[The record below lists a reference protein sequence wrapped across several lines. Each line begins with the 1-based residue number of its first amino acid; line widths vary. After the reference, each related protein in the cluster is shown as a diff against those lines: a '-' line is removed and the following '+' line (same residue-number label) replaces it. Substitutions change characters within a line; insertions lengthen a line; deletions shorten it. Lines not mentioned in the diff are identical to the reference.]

1 MAKSARHVI
10 SWFTDFLDVTFDL
23 RKKEHQPYA
32 KPGNT
37 PRYVHIDSNHP
48 PTIAKQIPKSIESR
62 LSTISSNKDIF
73 DRNKPEYEKALQRS
87 GHQTKL
93 QYQPAKKQT
102 PEEPTQQNKRTRNI
116 TWFNPPY
123 SAHVKTN
130 IGKQFLKLIE
140 RHFPPNHELHKICN
154 KNTVKLSYS
163 CMDSMAKIIKGHN
176 SKLTKP
182 EENKRSTCN
191 CRKKEDCPLPGKCT
205 TSNVIYETKVSTTD
219 CDKTYIGL
227 TANTFKT
234 RFTAHKSSFMNRDK
248 ESSTELSKYIWKLKD
263 KHTPY
268 QITWRILQQ
277 AQPYSPT
284 TKRCN
289 LCLWEKYHIIRA
301 NKENTLNSRS
311 ELISTCRHRRK
322 FLLSELW

>member
-1 MAKSARHVI
+1 MTLLY
-10 SWFTDFLDVTFDL
+10 F
-23 RKKEHQPYA
+23 
-32 KPGNT
+32 
-37 PRYVHIDSNHP
+37 
-48 PTIAKQIPKSIESR
+48 
-62 LSTISSNKDIF
+62 
-73 DRNKPEYEKALQRS
+73 
-87 GHQTKL
+87 
-93 QYQPAKKQT
+93 
-102 PEEPTQQNKRTRNI
+102 
-116 TWFNPPY
+116 
-123 SAHVKTN
+123 
-130 IGKQFLKLIE
+130 
-140 RHFPPNHELHKICN
+140 
-154 KNTVKLSYS
+154 
-163 CMDSMAKIIKGHN
+163 
-176 SKLTKP
+176 TKP

-191 CRKKEDCPLPGKCT
+191 CWKKEDCPLPGKCT
-205 TSNVIYETKVSTTD
+205 TSSVIYEAKVSTTD

-248 ESSTELSKYIWKLKD
+248 QSSTELSKYIWKLKD

-322 FLLSELW
+322 FLLSEL